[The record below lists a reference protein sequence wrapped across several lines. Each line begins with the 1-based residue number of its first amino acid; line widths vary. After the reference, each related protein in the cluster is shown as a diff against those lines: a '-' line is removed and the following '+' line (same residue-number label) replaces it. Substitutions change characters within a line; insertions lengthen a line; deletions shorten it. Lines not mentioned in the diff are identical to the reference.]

1 MTHLFRLSIKPGL
14 PPGTDTCFPRHIRV
28 VPEEVPDNSGNLR
41 TYRQQPESQIEL
53 TADQLA
59 DESNEDFEGRIQY
72 EIERELLRISVFT
85 GIFYQASITDIEPM
99 ISRTHNIQV
108 SAGWLHRSVKPRA
121 VGKPQIWTGA
131 VETKLMLWRR
141 VSEDRSDPMLVYAYL
156 FMICELDGFEDWD
169 PESELAPS
177 VSQEIRLIR
186 NLLLHS
192 KEKPRAS
199 VVAYCKVHNLSP
211 DRNPREVEAHKQH
224 ARDRLHALLGG
235 VWKML
240 LKDVG
245 VLTNQGPSDSF
256 L

>member
-28 VPEEVPDNSGNLR
+28 VQEEAPDNGGNLR
-41 TYRQQPESQIEL
+41 IYRQRPESQIEL

-59 DESNEDFEGRIQY
+59 DESNEVFEARIQY

-99 ISRTHNIQV
+99 ISRNRYIRA
-108 SAGWLHRSVKPRA
+108 SAGWGHRPVKPRA
-121 VGKPQIWTGA
+121 VGKPQNSTGA

-141 VSEDRSDPMLVYAYL
+141 ISQDRSDPMLVYAYL

-199 VVAYCKVHNLSP
+199 VVAYCKLHNLSP
-211 DRNPREVEAHKQH
+211 DRTPREVEAHKQH

-235 VWKML
+235 VWKVL
-240 LKDVG
+240 LQDVG
-245 VLTNQGPSDSF
+245 VLPN
-256 L
+256 